1 MGPQQILRAATGR
14 AVAVTLVLASA
25 ASAAPSREPVAVIDL
40 GPGPDDPS
48 VRQQLDATV
57 VARGLSPAIGDGL
70 GDAFAGLD
78 QPRDQPLLDKALADA
93 QQAFGAL
100 DCKATL
106 SAAHGALSVLAGRQ
120 AAGMPT
126 PELAKA
132 WTYVLL
138 CSDRS
143 NDRPEA
149 TRAATQLRA
158 LSSPDAPADLLA
170 KYPDVDATLGIVP
183 IQLDVDSDVPGSAIF
198 VDFQAVGTAPL
209 HLALAP
215 GEHVIAA
222 ASGTRR
228 GTLVG
233 TPIKSQQKLVIAM
246 PDQATRWSDV
256 ALRVA
261 KWRETMPSHD
271 AFPDEISA
279 VLIETHVR
287 VALIR
292 RGDEV
297 VAWGHAGLGERVRQL
312 DNATTLARAD
322 VAVGAIAEHVASW
335 SAHAPDPNRP
345 LLVDD
350 RSHDTDK
357 VHTQWWVYAAV
368 GAALVAAG
376 IVVAA
381 HHYEHD
387 TQTVEL
393 MYP

>member
-1 MGPQQILRAATGR
+1 
-14 AVAVTLVLASA
+14 V

-40 GPGPDDPS
+40 GPGPDDPA
-48 VRQQLDATV
+48 VRRELDATV

-70 GDAFAGLD
+70 GDAFAGID
-78 QPRDQPLLDKALADA
+78 RPRDQPLLDKALADA
-93 QQAFGAL
+93 QQAYGAL

-106 SAAHGALSVLAGRQ
+106 TAAHGALSVLAGRQ

-126 PELAKA
+126 PELGKA

-138 CSDRS
+138 CDDRL
-143 NDRPEA
+143 NDRADA

-158 LSSPDAPADLLA
+158 LASPDAPADLLA
-170 KYPDVDATLGIVP
+170 KYPDVDATLGVVP
-183 IQLDVDSDVPGSAIF
+183 IQLDVDSEVPNSPIF
-198 VDFQAVGTAPL
+198 VDFQAVGTAPV

-233 TPIKSQQKLVIAM
+233 TPIKSQQKLVVAM
-246 PDQATRWSDV
+246 PDQAATWSAI
-256 ALRVA
+256 ALRIA
-261 KWRETMPSHD
+261 KWRDTMPSRESF
-271 AFPDEISA
+271 ADEISG
-279 VLIETHVR
+279 VVIETHVR

-322 VAVGAIAEHVASW
+322 IAVGAIAEHVASW

-345 LLVDD
+345 LLTDD
-350 RSHDTDK
+350 RSHDTERA
-357 VHTQWWVYAAV
+357 HTQWWVYAAV
-368 GAALVAAG
+368 GAALVAVG
-376 IVVAA
+376 TVVLV

>member
-1 MGPQQILRAATGR
+1 M
-14 AVAVTLVLASA
+14 
-25 ASAAPSREPVAVIDL
+25 IDL
-40 GPGPDDPS
+40 GPGPIDPS
-48 VRQQLDATV
+48 VVQQLDATV

-70 GDAFAGLD
+70 GDAFAGID
-78 QPRDQPLLDKALADA
+78 RPRDQPLLDKALADA
-93 QQAFGAL
+93 QQAYGAL

-106 SAAHGALSVLAGRQ
+106 TAAHGALSVLAGRQ

-132 WTYVLL
+132 WTYSLL
-138 CSDRS
+138 CADRT
-143 NDRPEA
+143 NDRAEA

-158 LSSPDAPADLLA
+158 LGSPDAPADLLA
-170 KYPDVDATLGIVP
+170 KYPDIDATLGIVP
-183 IQLDVDSDVPGSAIF
+183 IQVDVDSEVPNSPIF
-198 VDFQAVGTAPL
+198 VDFQAVGTAPV
-209 HLALAP
+209 HLALSP

-233 TPIKSQQKLVIAM
+233 TPIKSQQKLIVAM
-246 PDQATRWSDV
+246 PDQASRWSDV
-256 ALRVA
+256 ALRIA
-261 KWRETMPSHD
+261 KWRDTMPARE
-271 AFPDEISA
+271 AFGDEISA

-322 VAVGAIAEHVASW
+322 IAVGAIAEHVASW
-335 SAHAPDPNRP
+335 SAHAPDANHP
-345 LLVDD
+345 LLVED
-350 RSHDTDK
+350 RSHDSDTVK
-357 VHTQWWVYAAV
+357 AHTQWWVYAAV
-368 GAALVAAG
+368 GVALAAAG
-376 IVVAA
+376 VVVAV

-387 TQTVEL
+387 TQNVEL